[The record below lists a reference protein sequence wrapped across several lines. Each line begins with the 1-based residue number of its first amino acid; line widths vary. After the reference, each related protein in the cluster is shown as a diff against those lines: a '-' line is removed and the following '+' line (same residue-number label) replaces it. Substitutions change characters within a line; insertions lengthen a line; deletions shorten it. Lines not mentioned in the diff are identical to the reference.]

1 MNAPPLERFYDLS
14 ALSEAGY
21 DVTIGARS
29 DELERLARWE
39 DVPEVTRFEGRIAL
53 RRLSQSRF
61 SYEAL
66 LEADVVQ
73 ECVVT
78 LAPVESR
85 IARRFTRILHL
96 MPKFH
101 RHADQGGAVT
111 LAAADDDAPEEIE
124 SPRYDLAGPL
134 LEEFSL
140 AIDPYPRAPGV
151 EFRAPEDGREQPES
165 PFAVLER
172 FKPRG

>member
-1 MNAPPLERFYDLS
+1 MNAPPVERFYDLS

-21 DVTIGARS
+21 DVTIAAKG
-29 DELERLARWE
+29 DELERVARWE
-39 DVPEVTRFEGRIAL
+39 DVPEVTRFEGRITL

-66 LEADVVQ
+66 LEADIVQ

-78 LAPVESR
+78 LVPVESH
-85 IARRFTRILHL
+85 IARSFTRILHL

-101 RHADQGGAVT
+101 RHADLGGAVT

-151 EFRAPEDGREQPES
+151 EFKAPDDGQEPPES
-165 PFAVLER
+165 PFTVLQQL
-172 FKPRG
+172 KPRG